1 VTSPLPAVE
10 FESLLLRYRRRTLVF
25 GACLVASCYA
35 IDLFQPNFVAVALLR
50 AAWIAVILGCAA
62 LQRPEQGARAGAAA
76 LAASLATGVGVV
88 AIVAVDGGT
97 GSIYAGMLLAAPY
110 AVLVAMVELPLA
122 AALTGLL
129 CVLGGAAIR
138 LEEGQGASAI
148 GCWLLLS
155 GVMTALATWGTVAAR
170 RAWRLEV
177 AVEQERGRAV
187 ARLAETERLAE
198 VVRLARQVA
207 HEVNNPLA
215 AARANVEWLCQEP
228 PAREGGEHAEVLA
241 DTLEGLNRIAKA
253 VARLQA
259 SARGAGPT
267 KGDPD
272 RVGAVD
278 EAPAQSAPGR

>member
-1 VTSPLPAVE
+1 
-10 FESLLLRYRRRTLVF
+10 
-25 GACLVASCYA
+25 
-35 IDLFQPNFVAVALLR
+35 
-50 AAWIAVILGCAA
+50 
-62 LQRPEQGARAGAAA
+62 
-76 LAASLATGVGVV
+76 
-88 AIVAVDGGT
+88 
-97 GSIYAGMLLAAPY
+97 M
-110 AVLVAMVELPLA
+110 
-122 AALTGLL
+122 
-129 CVLGGAAIR
+129 
-138 LEEGQGASAI
+138 
-148 GCWLLLS
+148 
-155 GVMTALATWGTVAAR
+155 
-170 RAWRLEV
+170 
-177 AVEQERGRAV
+177 
-187 ARLAETERLAE
+187 
-198 VVRLARQVA
+198 A